1 MNSIFLVGYMGSGK
15 STIGKI
21 LAENKNLPFIDIDQ
35 YIEIQCGITVKKIFE
50 TKGELYFRKL
60 ERSVLLE
67 LLQKQTP
74 SIIALGGGTP
84 CYFDN
89 MDKIISSPHEVVYLN
104 VSIPVL
110 AERLKKEKKQ
120 RPLIA
125 HLENDDQLTEF
136 VGKHLFERNSFY
148 RKAKLIIDVNQMTS
162 EQLVGAIL
170 AKLG

>member
-1 MNSIFLVGYMGSGK
+1 MGSGK

-21 LAENKNLPFIDIDQ
+21 LAENKNFPFIDIDQ
-35 YIEIQCGITVKKIFE
+35 HIENQCGKTVKKIFE

-60 ERSVLLE
+60 ERNVLLE

-89 MDKIISSPHEVVYLN
+89 MEKIISSPHEVVYLN

-110 AERLKKEKKQ
+110 VERLKKEKKQ

-125 HLENDDQLTEF
+125 HLGNDDQLTEF
-136 VGKHLFERNSFY
+136 VGKHLFERNPFY

-162 EQLVGAIL
+162 EQSVGAIL

>member
-35 YIEIQCGITVKKIFE
+35 YIENQCGITVKKIFE

-67 LLQKQTP
+67 LLQKKPP

-89 MDKIISSPHEVVYLN
+89 MEKIISSPHEVVYLN

>member
-1 MNSIFLVGYMGSGK
+1 MGSGK

-21 LAENKNLPFIDIDQ
+21 LAEYKNLPFIDIDQ
-35 YIEIQCGITVKKIFE
+35 YIENQCGITVKKIFE
-50 TKGELYFRKL
+50 TKGELCFRKL

-89 MDKIISSPHEVVYLN
+89 MEKIISSPHEVVYLN

>member
-35 YIEIQCGITVKKIFE
+35 YIENQCGITVKKIFE

-89 MDKIISSPHEVVYLN
+89 MEKIISSPHEVVYLN

>member
-35 YIEIQCGITVKKIFE
+35 YIENQFGITVKKIFE

-67 LLQKQTP
+67 LLQKQPP

-89 MDKIISSPHEVVYLN
+89 MEKIISSPHEVVYLN

>member
-1 MNSIFLVGYMGSGK
+1 MGSGK

-35 YIEIQCGITVKKIFE
+35 YIENQCGITVKKIFE

-89 MDKIISSPHEVVYLN
+89 MEKIISSPHEVVYLN

>member
-35 YIEIQCGITVKKIFE
+35 YIENQCGITVKEIFE

-67 LLQKQTP
+67 LLHKQTP